1 MSRRKIELRDERE
14 ALFVEQALAM
24 FREMREVATEAPD
37 GEVLNEA
44 ELLAMSR
51 GRELIRKGLESVL
64 QDQAGEVEKKG
75 RRPEDV
81 FAEEFARIAEA
92 SPRRSSRRP
101 GK

>member
-1 MSRRKIELRDERE
+1 MSGRKIETQDERE
-14 ALFVEQALAM
+14 ALFMEQALAM
-24 FREMREVATEAPD
+24 FREMREVATQAPD

-44 ELLAMSR
+44 ELFATSR

-81 FAEEFARIAEA
+81 FAEEFAHIAEA
-92 SPRRSSRRP
+92 SRRRSRRQP
-101 GK
+101 EK

>member
-1 MSRRKIELRDERE
+1 MGSRKIEARDERE
-14 ALFVEQALAM
+14 ALFMEQALAM
-24 FREMREVATEAPD
+24 FREMRDVATEAPD

-44 ELLAMSR
+44 ELFATSR

-92 SPRRSSRRP
+92 SPKRSQRRP

>member
-1 MSRRKIELRDERE
+1 MGSRKIEARDERE
-14 ALFVEQALAM
+14 ALFMEQALAM
-24 FREMREVATEAPD
+24 FREMRDVATEAPD

-44 ELLAMSR
+44 ELFATSR

-92 SPRRSSRRP
+92 NPKRSQRRP

>member
-1 MSRRKIELRDERE
+1 MSSRKVELQDERE

-24 FREMREVATEAPD
+24 FREMRDVATEAPD
-37 GEVLNEA
+37 GEVMNQA
-44 ELLAMSR
+44 ELFATSR

-92 SPRRSSRRP
+92 SPKRSRHRP
-101 GK
+101 AT